1 MKNVTLLPEE
11 QIVEREILKM
21 KIAAAKEKLIDR
33 PEPVHRSEP
42 QQKPAE
48 QSRRK
53 FLHLLGLGAVLAAI
67 AGQAY
72 AMLRALVPDVL
83 YEEPLRFKLG
93 APADFPEGAT
103 FLDERRLFIFREK
116 STFYAI
122 SATCTHLGCTV
133 KMAKLAQAQ
142 TVKTSNGEFQENWEF
157 HCPCHGSKFYADG
170 TNYAGPAPKA
180 LSWIKLEV
188 APEDGQLVVNMSEK
202 VAQNFKLTV

>member
-1 MKNVTLLPEE
+1 
-11 QIVEREILKM
+11 
-21 KIAAAKEKLIDR
+21 
-33 PEPVHRSEP
+33 
-42 QQKPAE
+42 
-48 QSRRK
+48 
-53 FLHLLGLGAVLAAI
+53 VLTAI

-103 FLDERRLFIFREK
+103 FLDDRRLFVFREQ

-133 KMAKLAQAQ
+133 KMNKLAQAQ
-142 TVKTSNGEFQENWEF
+142 SVKTANGTFQESWEF

-170 TNYAGPAPKA
+170 TNYAGPAPKP
-180 LSWIKLEV
+180 LNWVRLEV
-188 APEDGQLVVNMSEK
+188 APEDGQLVVNLSEK
-202 VAQNFKLTV
+202 VAQNFRLTV